1 MLSAAHRLWAGLLA
15 AAPLVAGPLVRLE
28 TDLEGGVRELLAEHP
43 GKSAAVTLERGER
56 SLLARAWLADRSV
69 RTLDVQYF
77 IWTGD
82 NVGRLA
88 MDGLLRAAE
97 RGVKVRVLVDDLLLD
112 VPADRLAALDGH
124 PNLDIRVYNPNTRTG
139 VGTGRKVWNALT
151 KFRAVNQRMHNKAL
165 IVDGLLAVTGG
176 RNLADEY
183 YDFDPDFNFRDRD
196 LLVAGPVVGP
206 MQAAFDEYWA
216 SGLSRPVGELIPALA
231 PDRQAAIR
239 DSIRAYAADTANFDP
254 GVRRAIDDL
263 PKGFADL
270 AREFAWSDAV
280 FVTDPP
286 GKNLGK
292 RGLGGGGATTA
303 FLANLVRSAEKTVT
317 IQSPYLIPDDSVM
330 AVFRAL
336 AKRGVKVRVSTNSL
350 ANNDNLQ
357 AVSGY
362 RKRRKQLLKLG
373 VGIYEFKPEP
383 DIQPALVDR
392 YGKLA
397 GAGAGKR
404 GARPVFVLHAK
415 TLVVDGK
422 KAFIGTFN
430 LDPRSMNLNTE
441 SGILIDHPGLAREV
455 EQAIEAD
462 MAPAN
467 SWDASKETGDAHA
480 PFMRRLKVRFWGML
494 PLEPIL

>member
-1 MLSAAHRLWAGLLA
+1 MVEAWLLAGLLSA
-15 AAPLVAGPLVRLE
+15 TPLERLE
-28 TDLEGGVRELLAEHP
+28 RDLEGGVRELLAEHP
-43 GKSAAVTLERGER
+43 GQSAAVTLERGEL
-56 SLLARAWLADRSV
+56 SLLTRAWLADRSA

-88 MDGLLRAAE
+88 MDGLLRAAG

-112 VPADRLAALDGH
+112 VPADFLAALDGH

-151 KFRAVNQRMHNKAL
+151 RFRAVNQRMHNKAL

-196 LLVAGPVVGP
+196 LLVAGPVVAP
-206 MQAAFDEYWA
+206 MQAAFDAYWA
-216 SGLSRPVGELIPALA
+216 SELSRPVGELIPAVA
-231 PDRQAAIR
+231 PARQAALR
-239 DSIRAYAADTANFDP
+239 DSIRAYAADSANFAPD
-254 GVRRAIDDL
+254 VRRSLEEL

-270 AREFAWSDAV
+270 ARDFAWSEAV

-286 GKNLGK
+286 GKNPGK

-303 FLANLVRSAEKTVT
+303 FLADLVRSAEKTVT

-336 AKRGVKVRVSTNSL
+336 VGRGVKVRVSTNSL

-362 RKRRKQLLKLG
+362 RKRRKELLRLG
-373 VGIYEFKPEP
+373 VGIHEFKPEP

-397 GAGAGKR
+397 GAKGGK
-404 GARPVFVLHAK
+404 RPVFVLHAK
-415 TLVVDGK
+415 TLVVDGRK
-422 KAFIGTFN
+422 VFIGTFN

-441 SGILIDHPGLAREV
+441 SGILLDHPGLAREV

-467 SWDASKETGDAHA
+467 SWDAAKETGDAHA
-480 PFMRRLKVRFWGML
+480 PLLRRLKVRFWGLL